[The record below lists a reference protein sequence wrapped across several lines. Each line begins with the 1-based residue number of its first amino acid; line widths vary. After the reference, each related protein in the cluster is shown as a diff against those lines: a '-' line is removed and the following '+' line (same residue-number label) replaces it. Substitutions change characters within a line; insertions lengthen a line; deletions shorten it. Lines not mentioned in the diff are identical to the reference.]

1 MGIERTVT
9 LWYLHRQMLLQELAS
24 LEAQL
29 IHMCA
34 TSEHEAVQPQAENET
49 VEVSFAPAVTFSEEA
64 SGASPVEI
72 EKQYKRVQ
80 ERLRNLGPC
89 PRPMMG

>member
-1 MGIERTVT
+1 MGIERAVT

-29 IHMCA
+29 LQMRTA
-34 TSEHEAVQPQAENET
+34 SEDQAAQ
-49 VEVSFAPAVTFSEEA
+49 SRSEEG
-64 SGASPVEI
+64 SYNPPLEI
-72 EKQYKRVQ
+72 EMQYKRVQ

>member
-29 IHMCA
+29 LLMHTA
-34 TSEHEAVQPQAENET
+34 SEHQAVQSQATDGSCN
-49 VEVSFAPAVTFSEEA
+49 P
-64 SGASPVEI
+64 PLEI
-72 EKQYKRVQ
+72 EMQYKRVQ

>member
-9 LWYLHRQMLLQELAS
+9 LWYLHRQILLNELAV

-29 IHMCA
+29 VQIRA
-34 TSEHEAVQPQAENET
+34 TSESEVAQSAVQE
-49 VEVSFAPAVTFSEEA
+49 
-64 SGASPVEI
+64 GASPLPTEYVEV
-72 EKQYKRVQ
+72 EMQYKRVQ
-80 ERLRNLGPC
+80 ERLRNLGLC

>member
-1 MGIERTVT
+1 MGSMGIERTVT

-29 IHMCA
+29 VQMRAI
-34 TSEHEAVQPQAENET
+34 TGSESEQS
-49 VEVSFAPAVTFSEEA
+49 EVRGKTIEGGSYPPLA
-64 SGASPVEI
+64 EI
-72 EKQYKRVQ
+72 EKQSQSLQKK
-80 ERLRNLGPC
+80 LHDLGPC

>member
-1 MGIERTVT
+1 MGIERTIT

-29 IHMCA
+29 VQIP
-34 TSEHEAVQPQAENET
+34 TDLYSEVGQTEIGK
-49 VEVSFAPAVTFSEEA
+49 
-64 SGASPVEI
+64 GASSSPTDYVEI
-72 EKQYKRVQ
+72 EKQCKRVQ
-80 ERLRNLGPC
+80 ERLHNLGPC

>member
-1 MGIERTVT
+1 MGIERTIT

-29 IHMCA
+29 VQIYTA
-34 TSEHEAVQPQAENET
+34 SEDEAAQPEVRKGVSPLPNEY
-49 VEVSFAPAVTFSEEA
+49 
-64 SGASPVEI
+64 VEI
-72 EKQYKRVQ
+72 EKQCKRVQ
-80 ERLRNLGPC
+80 ERLHNLGPC

>member
-1 MGIERTVT
+1 MGIERSVT

-29 IHMCA
+29 LQIRTALCSGEA
-34 TSEHEAVQPQAENET
+34 QSEVGVEAM
-49 VEVSFAPAVTFSEEA
+49 EEG
-64 SGASPVEI
+64 SYVPPTEI
-72 EKQYKRVQ
+72 EHQYKRVQ

>member
-1 MGIERTVT
+1 MGIERAVT

-29 IHMCA
+29 LQMRTA
-34 TSEHEAVQPQAENET
+34 SKYEAVESQAGEG
-49 VEVSFAPAVTFSEEA
+49 SYKP
-64 SGASPVEI
+64 PLEI
-72 EKQYKRVQ
+72 AMQYKRVQ